1 MKNKKAVSLMLS
13 YVILISIVIGLS
25 VGVYAWLKT
34 MSVSPEAVDCSEGTS
49 VILEDYTCHPDGYI
63 ELNLKNNGRFNV
75 TGIILS
81 VGDNPQQVP
90 ITYLIPQITGGVIEG
105 HYQFPTPLKPGQNA
119 IAVFTNKE
127 YDVNRVEQ
135 EINFQNIEVIQIQ
148 PFIIQNSKRI
158 NCQQS
163 VIKQEINNCQVKL

>member
-1 MKNKKAVSLMLS
+1 MSKNKKAVSLMLS

-34 MSVSPEAVDCSEGTS
+34 IAVSPEPVDCNEGTS
-49 VILEDYTCHPDGYI
+49 VILEDYSCDIGNI

-75 TGIILS
+75 DGIILS
-81 VGDNPQQVP
+81 VGDNPQQAP
-90 ITYLIPQITGGVIEG
+90 ITYLIPQIIGGVLEG
-105 HYQFPTPLKPGQNA
+105 HYQFSTPLKPGENA
-119 IAVFTNKE
+119 IADFTNKE
-127 YDVNRVEQ
+127 NSGGVES

-158 NCQQS
+158 NCQQA